1 MEFKMKAYM
10 VIAKVN
16 GIDYLTKVNAESE
29 SGAEHVILDL
39 GYCGRHAYGV
49 EACQAFDVDMMKT
62 ECFRYAAIAAEP
74 VSFLALKE
82 IIDLRNDFIKQ
93 KDETEDKIR
102 ETKRQIEVLQKQLEQ
117 LEKGFDYEML

>member
-82 IIDLRNDFIKQ
+82 IVDLRNDFIKQ

>member
-1 MEFKMKAYM
+1 MKAFM
-10 VIAKVN
+10 IIARVN

-39 GYCGRHAYGV
+39 SYCGRHTYGV

-62 ECFRYAAIAAEP
+62 ECFRYAAIDAEP
-74 VSFLALKE
+74 ISFLALKE

-93 KDETEDKIR
+93 RDETEDKIR
-102 ETKRQIEVLQKQLEQ
+102 ETKKQIEVLQKQLEA
-117 LEKGFDYEML
+117 LEKM